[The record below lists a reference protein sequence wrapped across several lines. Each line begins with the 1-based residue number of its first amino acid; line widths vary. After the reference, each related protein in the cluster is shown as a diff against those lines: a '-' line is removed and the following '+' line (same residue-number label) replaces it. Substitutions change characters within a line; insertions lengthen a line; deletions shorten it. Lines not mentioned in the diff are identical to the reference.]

1 LRFGV
6 DNRGLNKIRIA
17 NCYRLPIMNKL
28 QDCIRGARIFKTMDL
43 KNGYYLIRVKT
54 GDEWKIAFWCRYGL
68 YQIMVMLFALT
79 NTPATFQDMGNHIL
93 KDLLDEGV
101 VVYIDDVLIYAE
113 TEEKYDL
120 LVKEVLIGLAEND
133 LVISP
138 EKYI

>member
-1 LRFGV
+1 
-6 DNRGLNKIRIA
+6 
-17 NCYRLPIMNKL
+17 MNKL

-113 TEEKYDL
+113 TEKKYDL
-120 LVKEVLIGLAEND
+120 LVKEVLNGLAEND